1 MEHHRQRALI
11 VSVTLHAL
19 IAAGVFF
26 TTYYL
31 AKKQEEQPKI
41 IELVGGPPTDI
52 YSTEAPRKGNKP
64 ITFDLPEVEEPLG
77 ENEEPEAADPKPAE
91 VAPTPPAKEA
101 PPTITPPKV
110 TPKTQPKI
118 VEKSKTAEAKPKTK
132 AKLTEKKISYDE
144 FAKKNPGLKN
154 TAKTGKTGSKTGKA
168 NYKKVDVAGI
178 AGGMVGGSL
187 KSTGGG
193 GGKALTREEQ
203 DRMDTYKSYLFQEIQ
218 RTASE
223 DSAGIN
229 DQLMAKVTFDISAG
243 GVISNP
249 RIARSSGSRE
259 FDDFALNVFRRMPKL
274 PPTPDRKAYTWTVNF
289 TMDPNA

>member
-77 ENEEPEAADPKPAE
+77 EDEAPEPTPATPAE
-91 VAPTPPAKEA
+91 PTPTPPVREA

-110 TPKTQPKI
+110 KTKTPPKP
-118 VEKSKTAEAKPKTK
+118 VEKTKTAETKTK
-132 AKLTEKKISYDE
+132 AKPTEKKTSYDE
-144 FAKKNPGLKN
+144 FVKKNPGLKN
-154 TAKTGKTGSKTGKA
+154 LSKTPKTGSKTGKA
-168 NYKKVDVAGI
+168 NIKKVDVAGI
-178 AGGMVGGSL
+178 TGGMTGGSL